1 MTKKRMK
8 AKNLKKLR
16 GLDPEATSAS
26 VIIDAHYAR
35 LGLKK
40 KWNKQRVDR
49 LCSYLRMTYPELA
62 SLLHM
67 DKSAFR
73 VQLKSMRPFSG
84 PVCILLSILEHK
96 FMSDFAPDTI
106 SDIFKFTENDQS

>member
-1 MTKKRMK
+1 MTKKMK

-26 VIIDAHYAR
+26 IIFDAHYAR

-49 LCSYLRMTYPELA
+49 LCSYLRMTYSELA

-96 FMSDFAPDTI
+96 FMSEYAPDTI
-106 SDIFKFTENDQS
+106 SDIFKFTEND

>member
-1 MTKKRMK
+1 MTKMNTKK
-8 AKNLKKLR
+8 LKKLR
-16 GLDPEATSAS
+16 GLEPDATSAS
-26 VIIDAHYAR
+26 VIFDAHYAR

-49 LCSYLRMTYPELA
+49 LCSYLRLTYSELA

-67 DKSAFR
+67 NKGAFG

-106 SDIFKFTENDQS
+106 SDIFKFTENDKS